1 MSYLWIIVM
10 HVTFQF
16 WMQTKEIQEE
26 LAMDMK
32 MLEQMLQETT
42 DEAML
47 SQQKKVRVTIIIQ

>member
-1 MSYLWIIVM
+1 MNCYAHDICKFLLL
-10 HVTFQF
+10 
-16 WMQTKEIQEE
+16 QTKEIQEE

-47 SQQKKVRVTIIIQ
+47 SQQKKVRV

>member
-1 MSYLWIIVM
+1 
-10 HVTFQF
+10 
-16 WMQTKEIQEE
+16 
-26 LAMDMK
+26 MDMK